1 MIRILGFL
9 AAIALVGFGIGWLIE
24 RPGSLVMVWQGWR
37 IETSVPVALLFIVL
51 LAAALI
57 VAWWFLR
64 TLIHVPDAITDFL
77 RGRRRRRGMTAIAH
91 GLMAVGIG
99 DGRGARRSAND
110 ARRLLGDEPLTLLL
124 RAQAA
129 QLAGDRDE
137 AESAFRAMLEQPET
151 RPLGYRGLYVE
162 ARRRGDT
169 AGALSLAERAVRANP
184 NVPWAGPALLELQGA
199 QHDWNGA
206 LASVERNAAN
216 KLIDKASARR
226 QRAVLLTAKAYDL
239 TDAGV
244 PDEALDLARQAVKL
258 APDLIPA
265 AALAGRLL
273 AESGDTRR
281 AEKTVEAAWNVMP
294 HPDLAEVYVHVK
306 SGESAAERLKR
317 AATLAKRK
325 PDDPESALML
335 AKAALDA
342 REFARARGAL
352 KNLVETGPTRR
363 ACMLMAEI
371 ENAET
376 GDLGR
381 ARAWLARALS
391 ARRDPVWVANGF
403 VSDIWEAVSP
413 VSGELDA
420 FVWKVPQEALAAPGV
435 PVFEQG
441 AVAAPPAPVAATPSV
456 TANPAPV
463 QSAPVAPSPPAAVQ
477 PDIPKPVPQKPAQT
491 PVKRPAEVLL
501 PIARAPDDP
510 GPDASD
516 AESDSIGRIESRLG
530 PM

>member
-1 MIRILGFL
+1 LIRILGFL
-9 AAIALVGFGIGWLIE
+9 AAIALTGFGIGWLIE
-24 RPGSLVMVWQGWR
+24 RPGSFVMVWQGWR
-37 IETSVPVALLFIVL
+37 VETSVPVALLFIVL
-51 LAAALI
+51 LTTALI
-57 VAWWFLR
+57 IAWWFLR

-77 RGRRRRRGMTAIAH
+77 RGRRRRRGMTAVAH

-137 AESAFRAMLEQPET
+137 AESAFRAMLDQPET

-169 AGALSLAERAVRANP
+169 VGALSLAERAVRANP
-184 NVPWAGPALLELQGA
+184 NVPWAGPALLELQSAG
-199 QHDWNGA
+199 HDWDGA

-216 KLIDKASARR
+216 KLIDKAAARR
-226 QRAVLLTAKAYDL
+226 QRAVILTAKAYDL
-239 TDAGV
+239 TDSGV
-244 PDEALDLARQAVKL
+244 PDEALDLAREAVKL
-258 APDLIPA
+258 APGLIPA

-281 AEKTVEAAWNVMP
+281 AEKTVEAAWSLMP

-317 AATLAKRK
+317 AAALAKRK
-325 PDDPESALML
+325 PDDPESGLML

-342 REFARARGAL
+342 REFARARDAL
-352 KNLVETGPTRR
+352 KSLVENGPTRR
-363 ACMLMAEI
+363 VCMLMAEI

-391 ARRDPVWVANGF
+391 ARRDPAWVADGF

-413 VSGELDA
+413 VTGELDA
-420 FVWKVPQEALAAPGV
+420 FVWKVPQETLAPPGV
-435 PVFEQG
+435 PVFEQ
-441 AVAAPPAPVAATPSV
+441 AAAPPAPAPSSPPVAATPAPQATPAAV
-456 TANPAPV
+456 VAPPPPAPV
-463 QSAPVAPSPPAAVQ
+463 QPAPPPAA
-477 PDIPKPVPQKPAQT
+477 KPA
-491 PVKRPAEVLL
+491 PSRRPAEVLL

-510 GPDASD
+510 GPDAPD
-516 AESDSIGRIESRLG
+516 ADGDTLGRIESRLG